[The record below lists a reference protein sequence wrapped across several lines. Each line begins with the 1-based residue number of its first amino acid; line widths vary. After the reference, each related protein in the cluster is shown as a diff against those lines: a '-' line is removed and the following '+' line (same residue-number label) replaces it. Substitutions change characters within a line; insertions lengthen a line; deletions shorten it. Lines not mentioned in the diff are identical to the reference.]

1 MAINIHKPSLTPDFS
16 QQIDLLRKLEPPY
29 QFGFLLQVFLIF
41 SGCFAAFLLIGWWV
55 CALWSI
61 VYLGLQL
68 SEKVLV
74 RLVPDSPSLH
84 HYVLVLI
91 VLGAQASVYCFMPVY
106 LWFLGPDIAKFGSLI
121 LITASTTHTM
131 LHRAAFPSILMCF
144 LIPDAAVFAIISGD
158 ALVMYGPTNEAIVY
172 LVGGLAIS
180 AFFVSTFLQAYQ
192 RETKVRQEITERRVA
207 ETDKETSE
215 VRFKSLFENAPIPIR
230 EEDLSGI
237 KRLID
242 TLNLPD
248 LDAFSAYLDAHPEFI
263 ETCGKQLSVIDVNR
277 ASLTLHGYKDKSEM
291 LANVVQTLSPETL
304 KIVRLSIEAIHRGA
318 RGTSYETQIK
328 LADGSIRTVAGTW
341 SVIPGHESTY
351 SRILLCSL
359 DMTDRRK
366 SEDALR
372 QAQKMEAVGQL
383 TGGIAHDFNNL
394 LTVVGGN
401 IDLMEAGTEFDP
413 KLAVPIRNAVDRGA
427 ELTQRLLAFSR
438 KQPLTAKPVSLDAL
452 VLKMNDLLSR
462 SLGEEIIIET
472 SLWADPWLAFA
483 DQGQVEASLLNL
495 TLNSRD
501 AMPSGGR
508 LTISTSKVSIE
519 PDDGADLDPGDY
531 VVLAVSDTGTGMT
544 PDVLARAYEP
554 FFTTKE
560 VGKGTGLGLPSVYGF
575 AKQSGGEVQIKSE
588 PGVETKV
595 SLYLPRSQSQ
605 VEEEDDLLPS
615 TQRIN
620 GEGLCILLLEDDP
633 GIRRYLSKLLHSNG
647 FDVLTAEDA
656 ASAQK
661 VVDSAARIDLL
672 ISDVM
677 LPGGVRGPEFAARL
691 LKTSGNTGI
700 VFISGRPLEAH
711 LDEYPNFAS
720 QTILQKPFTRDQLLQ
735 QIELALNARTL

>member
-1 MAINIHKPSLTPDFS
+1 MAIDLYKSHGTPDFS
-16 QQIDLLRKLEPPY
+16 QQIDLLRKLEPPH
-29 QFGFLLQVFLIF
+29 QFGFLLQVTLVFIGSL
-41 SGCFAAFLLIGWWV
+41 AAFFLAGWWICV
-55 CALWSI
+55 VWAT
-61 VYLGLQL
+61 VYLTLQL
-68 SEKVLV
+68 SEKLIV
-74 RLVPDSPSLH
+74 RLIPGKPPLH
-84 HYVLVLI
+84 HYVLVLVI
-91 VLGAQASVYCFMPVY
+91 LGSQASVYCFMPIY

-121 LITASTTHTM
+121 LITASTMHTM
-131 LHRAAFPSILMCF
+131 LHRAAFPSILLCF

-158 ALVMYGPTNEAIVY
+158 ALVMYGPTNEAILY
-172 LVGGLAIS
+172 AVGGVTIS
-180 AFFVSTFLQAYQ
+180 AFFFSTFLQAYL
-192 RETKVRQEITERRVA
+192 RETKSRQETAEHRVVQTE
-207 ETDKETSE
+207 KEASE
-215 VRFKSLFENAPIPIR
+215 IRFKSLFENAPIPIR
-230 EEDLSGI
+230 EEDLSGP
-237 KRLID
+237 KKLID
-242 TLNLPD
+242 GLNLTD
-248 LDAFSAYLDAHPEFI
+248 TDEFSAYLDEHPEFV
-263 ETCGKQLSVIDVNR
+263 EACSKELSIIDVNR
-277 ASLTLHGYKDKSEM
+277 ASLEQHAYKDKTEM
-291 LANVVQTLSPETL
+291 LANVVRTLSPDAL
-304 KIVRLSIEAIHRGA
+304 KIVRLSLEAMHRGA
-318 RGTSYETQIK
+318 RGISYETQIK
-328 LADGSIRTVAGTW
+328 RADGSIRNVAGTW
-341 SVIPGHESTY
+341 SVIPGHEDTY

-366 SEDALR
+366 SEETLR

-413 KLAVPIRNAVDRGA
+413 KLAAPIRNAVDRGA

-438 KQPLTAKPVSLDAL
+438 KQPLTAKPISLDTL
-452 VLKMNDLLSR
+452 VLKMNDLLAR

-501 AMPSGGR
+501 AMPTGGK

-519 PDDGADLDPGDY
+519 PDDDTDLDTGDY

-575 AKQSGGEVQIKSE
+575 AKQSGGEVQIKSD

-595 SLYLPRSQSQ
+595 SLYLPRSQSPT
-605 VEEEDDLLPS
+605 EEEDNVPAS

-620 GEGLCILLLEDDP
+620 GEGLCALLLEDDP
-633 GIRRYLSKLLHSNG
+633 GIRRYISTLVRSNG
-647 FDVLTAEDA
+647 FDVLTAGDA
-656 ASAQK
+656 VSAQK
-661 VVDSAARIDLL
+661 IVDSGARIDLL

-677 LPGGVRGPEFAARL
+677 LPGGVRGPEFATQLIA
-691 LKTSGNTGI
+691 TSGNIGI

-711 LDEYPNFAS
+711 LDEYPNLAS

-735 QIELALNARTL
+735 QIEHALNGRM